1 MSGGIDR
8 DTYAVLRDRL
18 TAQAGELARRAE
30 ALNTARTAAFGS
42 GGLALTGTDRVRTE
56 RAGTLLDVV
65 AVGDDV
71 LLFGGHPVATD
82 GEGPAV
88 ADVLTLCDRD
98 LNPLPGDAVPGL
110 LDDPGFVREFAALHR
125 YFRGARLLRLR
136 RVEDRLLA
144 VFRTGEK
151 ADDLRVLRW
160 TLGPPGGARFLD
172 ARGERD
178 HTFPPAH
185 DLDWV
190 EAGRDDHVS
199 GRHPHIALGGRLYVS
214 TTGGTLTVKTE
225 NDPETADG
233 IHTEPVDEPLQALA
247 DAEVAHAV
255 VGALTL
261 IRVRP
266 YKEEAVRYL
275 VFNALTGSVVRLD
288 GIGQACLR
296 LPDDEGIVFPGG
308 YCLSSGAVKTFDTDT
323 SGLDLDRTVRSP
335 NGEDLLFAF
344 HAEAEGRGLLLSYN
358 LIRKEIATPLTCR
371 GYALL
376 DDGTMVVLRDG
387 SGEPGRV
394 HPAQLW
400 TTPYVSDT
408 HPAPVSDDPLA
419 RIGNADLVRGISDC
433 LSIARQATEPT
444 PAGEV
449 YEALVAACERA
460 GDVHHWLG
468 DPETGDLRTPLT
480 ELRATAGQ
488 VLDEFATVTTLTR
501 QAADALAETAERIA
515 RLVRRVRGEAP
526 ATAGE
531 WISRITELR
540 RAQGHLITLKEMRY
554 ADADAVDSLAAD
566 VESDIASAGRRAV
579 AFLRGEDAFAGQH
592 AEAERLAA
600 EAGEVATVAEAGPV
614 GELIDER
621 TAGLRTLGE
630 IVAGLDIGDA
640 TVRTAILSRVA
651 DVLGALN
658 RARAVL
664 AARRAEL
671 LDREGRAEFA
681 AELALLG
688 QAVTGALAAADT
700 PDHCDDQL
708 ALLLL
713 QLENLESRFAEHDGF
728 LADLTERR
736 TEIHDAFTAR
746 KQSLQDAR
754 ARRAERLAGSAGRVL
769 ETIARRAATLADL
782 DEVHTYFASDPMVAK
797 VRRTAADLRAL
808 DDRVRAEELEGRLG
822 AARQEAGRALRDRTE
837 LFSDGGDTV
846 RLGRHRFAVNRQ
858 APALTLVPYGDTL
871 ALALTGTDYRAPVT
885 DPDFAATRPYWDR
898 TLPSESPAVYRA
910 EHLAAR
916 LLAEHGADGLADADL
931 PALTR
936 SAAEAAHDE
945 GYERGVHDHD
955 AAAILETLLG
965 LREKAGLLRYPAAA
979 RAAAQF
985 FWAHTAT
992 DDARDRWT
1000 RCAVSLT
1007 RARDLFGAASAVDG
1021 LRDELAGE
1029 IGDATAAAYLVE
1041 ELAAAPSGF
1050 AVSAAA
1056 RTLLAA
1062 FRRAVGGSAY
1072 DDALTGLTDPG
1083 ARRRL
1088 VEAWLTAYASAQASP
1103 HASGGPVDGGP
1114 IDGGARGG
1122 EGLDGQGLD
1131 GGALAEAVAVELCP
1145 GLERY
1150 EVDAPTT
1157 ATVTGLL
1164 GAHPRTRNRTLTVRL
1179 DEFEPR
1185 TREFAAVDVPAFRAY
1200 QQRRAE
1206 LVAAE
1211 YARLRVDE
1219 YRPRVMSSF
1228 VRNRLVDEVYLP
1240 LVGDNLAKQLG
1251 ATGDAKRTDSHG
1263 LLLLLS
1269 PPGYGKT
1276 TLVEYVADRLGL
1288 LLVKV
1293 DGPALGRRTVSLDP
1307 AEAPDAAARREL
1319 EKIAFALEA
1328 GNNVLLYV
1336 DDIQH
1341 TSPEFL
1347 QRFIPLCD
1355 ATRTLNGHDL
1365 RGKRFAV
1372 CMAGNPYTGSG
1383 EAFRVPDMLANRADV
1398 WDLGDVLTGK
1408 EDVFALSFV
1417 ENALTSHPALA
1428 PLAGRDRADL
1438 ELLVRLAAGDPTA
1451 RRDRLVHP
1459 YPPAELERILAVL
1472 GRLLTARETVLAVN
1486 EEYIASAARDDA
1498 SRTAPPF
1505 RLQGSYRTM
1514 NRIAARISPAMNDAE
1529 LAAVIDD
1536 HYTAEARTLTGGA
1549 EADLLRLA
1557 ELRGTLT
1564 PEQAA
1569 RRAEVSAAYV
1579 RARALGGSGFG
1590 AGSGSGSGSGS
1601 GDGPLARAV
1610 AVLGLLAD
1618 RVAAVEAAIDRAA
1631 APGTFHGPR
1640 TTSEDPPAVSPP
1652 SAPS

>member
-1 MSGGIDR
+1 MSTGIDQ

-30 ALNTARTAAFGS
+30 ALNAARTAAFGS
-42 GGLALTGTDRVRTE
+42 GGLALNGTDRVRTE

-65 AVGDDV
+65 AVGDGV
-71 LLFGGHPVATD
+71 LLFGGRAVATG

-88 ADVLTLCDRD
+88 ADVLALHDRD

-160 TLGPPGGARFLD
+160 ALEPSGGARFLD

-178 HTFPPAH
+178 HTLPPAH
-185 DLDWV
+185 DLDWT
-190 EAGRDDHVS
+190 ESTRDDHVS
-199 GRHPHIALGGRLYVS
+199 GRHPHVSLGGRLYVS

-225 NDPETADG
+225 NDPGTADG
-233 IHTEPVDEPLQALA
+233 IYSEPVDEPLQSLA

-266 YKEEAVRYL
+266 YKEGVVRHL

-296 LPDDEGIVFPGG
+296 LPDDEGVVFPGG

-323 SGLDLDRTVRSP
+323 SGLAFDRAVRSP
-335 NGEDLLFAF
+335 DGEDLLFAF
-344 HAEAEGRGLLLSYN
+344 HAEAEGRGLLLPYN
-358 LIRKEIATPLTCR
+358 LIRKEIATPLVCR

-376 DDGTMVVLRDG
+376 DDGTMVVLRG
-387 SGEPGRV
+387 ESGEPGRT
-394 HPAQLW
+394 HPVQLW
-400 TTPYVSDT
+400 TTPYASDA
-408 HPAPVSDDPLA
+408 HPAPVHDGPLG

-468 DPETGDLRTPLT
+468 DPAAGDLRTPLT
-480 ELRATAGQ
+480 GLRATAGQ

-501 QAADALAETAERIA
+501 QAADALAGATERIA

-526 ATAGE
+526 ATAEE

-540 RAQGHLITLKEMRY
+540 RAQGHLVTLKETRY
-554 ADADAVDSLAAD
+554 ADTDAVDALAAD
-566 VESDIASAGRRAV
+566 VESDIAAAGRRAV

-600 EAGEVATVAEAGPV
+600 EAGETATVAATGPV

-621 TAGLRTLGE
+621 TTGLRTLGE
-630 IVAGLDIGDA
+630 IVAGLDVGDA
-640 TVRTAILSRVA
+640 TVRTAILGRVA

-681 AELALLG
+681 AEFALLG

-708 ALLLL
+708 GLLLL

-728 LADLTERR
+728 LADIAGRR

-746 KQSLQDAR
+746 GQSLQDAR

-769 ETIARRAATLADL
+769 EAIARRTAALTGL

-797 VRRTAADLRAL
+797 VRRTAAELREL
-808 DDRVRAEELEGRLG
+808 GDRVRAEELEGRLG

-837 LFSDGGDTV
+837 LFSDGGDTL

-858 APALTLVPYGDTL
+858 APEPTLVPHGDTL
-871 ALALTGTDYRAPVT
+871 ALALTGTDHRTPVT
-885 DPDFAATRPYWDR
+885 DPDFAATRPFWDR

-916 LLAEHGADGLADADL
+916 LLAEHGADGLVGADL

-936 SAAEAAHDE
+936 SAAEAAYDE

-955 AAAILETLLG
+955 AAAILETLLA
-965 LREKAGLLRYPAAA
+965 LREGAGLLRYPAAA

-985 FWAHTAT
+985 FWARTA
-992 DDARDRWT
+992 DDAARDQWT
-1000 RCAVSLT
+1000 RRAVSLT
-1007 RARDLFGAASAVDG
+1007 RARDLFGAAQAVDG
-1021 LRDELAGE
+1021 LRAELAGE
-1029 IGDATAAAYLVE
+1029 IGDPTAAEYLIE
-1041 ELAAAPSGF
+1041 ELACAPTGF
-1050 AVSAAA
+1050 AVSDTA
-1056 RTLLAA
+1056 RTLLEK

-1072 DDALTGLTDPG
+1072 DDALAGLTDPG
-1083 ARRRL
+1083 ARRQL
-1088 VEAWLTAYASAQASP
+1088 AEAWLTSYASA
-1103 HASGGPVDGGP
+1103 SGEP
-1114 IDGGARGG
+1114 
-1122 EGLDGQGLD
+1122 LD
-1131 GGALAEAVAVELCP
+1131 GGVLAEAVAVELCP

-1150 EVDAPTT
+1150 EVGAPTT

-1164 GAHPRTRNRTLTVRL
+1164 GAHPRARNRSLDLRL
-1179 DEFEPR
+1179 DEFLAR
-1185 TREFAAVDVPAFRAY
+1185 TGEFAAVDVPAFRAY
-1200 QQRRAE
+1200 QERRAA

-1211 YARLRVDE
+1211 RARLRVDE
-1219 YRPRVMSSF
+1219 HRPRVMSSF

-1251 ATGDAKRTDSHG
+1251 AAGDAGRGDSHG

-1276 TLVEYVADRLGL
+1276 TLIEYVADRLGL

-1293 DGPALGRRTVSLDP
+1293 DGPALGQRTTSLDP
-1307 AEAPDAAARREL
+1307 VEAPDATARREL
-1319 EKIAFALEA
+1319 EKIAFALGA
-1328 GNNVLLYV
+1328 ANNVLLYV

-1341 TSPEFL
+1341 ASPEFL

-1372 CMAGNPYTGSG
+1372 CMAGNPYTESG
-1383 EAFRVPDMLANRADV
+1383 QSFRVPDMLANRADV
-1398 WDLGDVLTGK
+1398 WNLGDVLTGK

-1417 ENALTSHPALA
+1417 ENALTSHPVLA

-1451 RRDRLVHP
+1451 RRDRLAHP
-1459 YPPAELERILAVL
+1459 YAPAELERVLAVL

-1498 SRTAPPF
+1498 ARTAPPF

-1529 LAAVIDD
+1529 LAAVLDD
-1536 HYTAEARTLTGGA
+1536 HYTAEAQTLTTEA
-1549 EADLLRLA
+1549 EANLLRLA

-1569 RRAEVSAAYV
+1569 RWAEVRAAYV
-1579 RARALGGSGFG
+1579 RARALGGSG
-1590 AGSGSGSGSGS
+1590 
-1601 GDGPLARAV
+1601 DDPLARAV
-1610 AVLGLLAD
+1610 AALGLLAD
-1618 RVAAVEAAIDRAA
+1618 RVAAVESAIDRAA
-1631 APGTFHGPR
+1631 DPSNPLRAPRRP
-1640 TTSEDPPAVSPP
+1640 
-1652 SAPS
+1652 

>member
-1 MSGGIDR
+1 MSAGIDQ

-42 GGLALTGTDRVRTE
+42 GGLALTGTGRVRTE
-56 RAGTLLDVV
+56 RAGVLLDVV
-65 AVGDDV
+65 AVGDGV
-71 LLFGGHPVATD
+71 LLFGGSPVAAG

-88 ADVLTLCDRD
+88 ADVLTLHDRD
-98 LNPLPGDAVPGL
+98 LNPLPWDAVPGL

-136 RVEDRLLA
+136 RVADRLLA

-160 TLGPPGGARFLD
+160 ALEPSGGARFLD

-185 DLDWV
+185 DLDWT
-190 EAGRDDHVS
+190 ESTRDDHVS
-199 GRHPHIALGGRLYVS
+199 GRHPHISLGGRLYVS
-214 TTGGTLTVKTE
+214 TTGGALTVRTE
-225 NDPETADG
+225 NDPDTADG
-233 IHTEPVDEPLQALA
+233 IHSEPVDEPLQSLA

-266 YKEEAVRYL
+266 YKEEVVRHL
-275 VFNALTGSVVRLD
+275 VFNALTGTVVRLD

-296 LPDDEGIVFPGG
+296 LPDDEGVVFPGG

-323 SGLDLDRTVRSP
+323 SGLAFDRAVRSP

-358 LIRKEIATPLTCR
+358 LIRKEVATPLACR

-376 DDGTMVVLRDG
+376 DDGTMAVLRG
-387 SGEPGRV
+387 ESGEPGRV
-394 HPAQLW
+394 HPVQVWA
-400 TTPYVSDT
+400 TPYVSDT
-408 HPAPVSDDPLA
+408 HTAPVHDGPLA

-433 LSIARQATEPT
+433 LSIARRATELT

-449 YEALVAACERA
+449 YEALVVACERA
-460 GDVHHWLG
+460 GDVHHWLA

-480 ELRATAGQ
+480 ELRDTAGQ
-488 VLDEFATVTTLTR
+488 VLDEFATVTALTR
-501 QAADALAETAERIA
+501 QAADALAGATERIA

-526 ATAGE
+526 ATAEE

-540 RAQGHLITLKEMRY
+540 RAQGHLVTLKEMRY
-554 ADADAVDSLAAD
+554 ADADAVDALAAD
-566 VESDIASAGRRAV
+566 VESDIAAAGRRAV

-600 EAGEVATVAEAGPV
+600 DAGEVATVAGTGPV

-640 TVRTAILSRVA
+640 TVRTAILGRVA

-681 AELALLG
+681 AEFALLG
-688 QAVTGALAAADT
+688 QAVTGALASADT
-700 PDHCDDQL
+700 PGHCDDQL
-708 ALLLL
+708 DLLLL

-728 LADLTERR
+728 LADLAERR

-754 ARRAERLAGSAGRVL
+754 ARRAERLAGSADRVL
-769 ETIARRAATLADL
+769 ETIARRAAALTGP

-797 VRRTAADLRAL
+797 IRRTAAELREL
-808 DDRVRAEELEGRLG
+808 GDQVRAEELEGRLG

-837 LFSDGGDTV
+837 LFSDGGDTL

-858 APALTLVPYGDTL
+858 APELTLVPHGDAL

-885 DPDFAATRPYWDR
+885 DPEFAATRPFWDR

-916 LLAEHGADGLADADL
+916 LLTEHGTDGLAGADL
-931 PALTR
+931 PALART
-936 SAAEAAHDE
+936 AAEAAYDE

-955 AAAILETLLG
+955 AAAILEVLLALHEG
-965 LREKAGLLRYPAAA
+965 AGPLRYPAAA
-979 RAAAQF
+979 RSAAQL
-985 FWAHTAT
+985 FWARAT
-992 DDARDRWT
+992 DDAREQWT
-1000 RCAVSLT
+1000 RRAVSLT
-1007 RARDLFGAASAVDG
+1007 RARDLFGTVSAVDG

-1029 IGDATAAAYLVE
+1029 IGDPAAAAYLVE
-1041 ELAAAPSGF
+1041 ELAAGPSGF

-1056 RTLLAA
+1056 RTLLAT
-1062 FRRAVGGSAY
+1062 FRRAVGSSAY

-1083 ARRRL
+1083 ARRQL
-1088 VEAWLTAYASAQASP
+1088 VEAWLTSYAA
-1103 HASGGPVDGGP
+1103 ASGEP
-1114 IDGGARGG
+1114 
-1122 EGLDGQGLD
+1122 LD
-1131 GGALAEAVAVELCP
+1131 GGVLTEAVAVELCP

-1164 GAHPRTRNRTLTVRL
+1164 GAHPRVRNRALDVRI
-1179 DEFEPR
+1179 DEFLSR
-1185 TREFAAVDVPAFRAY
+1185 TREFATVDVPAFRAY
-1200 QQRRAE
+1200 QERRAE

-1211 YARLRVDE
+1211 RARLRVDE

-1251 ATGDAKRTDSHG
+1251 AAGDAKRSDSHG

-1276 TLVEYVADRLGL
+1276 TLIEYVADRLGL

-1293 DGPALGRRTVSLDP
+1293 DGPALGRRTTSLDP
-1307 AEAPDAAARREL
+1307 AGAPDATARREL
-1319 EKIAFALEA
+1319 EKIAFALRA

-1347 QRFIPLCD
+1347 QKFIPLCD

-1383 EAFRVPDMLANRADV
+1383 QAFRVPDMLANRADV
-1398 WDLGDVLTGK
+1398 WNLGDVLTGK

-1451 RRDRLVHP
+1451 RRDRLAHP
-1459 YPPAELERILAVL
+1459 YAPAELERILAVL

-1486 EEYIASAARDDA
+1486 EEYIASAARNDA
-1498 SRTAPPF
+1498 ARTAPPF

-1536 HYTAEARTLTGGA
+1536 HYTAEARTLTTEA
-1549 EADLLRLA
+1549 EANLLRLA
-1557 ELRGTLT
+1557 ELRGVLT
-1564 PEQAA
+1564 PEQTA
-1569 RRAEVSAAYV
+1569 RWAEVSAAYV
-1579 RARALGGSGFG
+1579 RARALGGSG
-1590 AGSGSGSGSGS
+1590 
-1601 GDGPLARAV
+1601 DDPLARAV
-1610 AVLGLLAD
+1610 AALGLLAD
-1618 RVAAVEAAIDRAA
+1618 RIAAVESAIDRAA
-1631 APGTFHGPR
+1631 DPGNPLKVPR
-1640 TTSEDPPAVSPP
+1640 LP
-1652 SAPS
+1652 

>member
-8 DTYAVLRDRL
+8 DTYTVLRDRL

-30 ALNTARTAAFGS
+30 ALNAARTAAFGS
-42 GGLALTGTDRVRTE
+42 GGLALTGTDRVRTD
-56 RAGTLLDVV
+56 RAGVLLDVV
-65 AVGDDV
+65 AVADDV
-71 LLFGGHPVATD
+71 LLFGGSAVAAGGEGPAVARGGEGPAVTRGNVGPAVTRG

-88 ADVLTLCDRD
+88 ADVLTLRDRD

-160 TLGPPGGARFLD
+160 ALGPSGGARFLD

-190 EAGRDDHVS
+190 ESTRDDHVS
-199 GRHPHIALGGRLYVS
+199 GRHPHISLGGRLYVS
-214 TTGGTLTVKTE
+214 TTGGALTVKTE

-233 IHTEPVDEPLQALA
+233 IHTEPVDEPLQSLA

-266 YKEEAVRYL
+266 YKEEVVRHL
-275 VFNALTGSVVRLD
+275 VFNALTGTVVRLD

-296 LPDDEGIVFPGG
+296 LPGDEGVVFPGG

-323 SGLDLDRTVRSP
+323 SGLALDRTVRSP

-358 LIRKEIATPLTCR
+358 LIRKEITTPLACR

-376 DDGTMVVLRDG
+376 DDGTMVVLRG
-387 SGEPGRV
+387 ESGEPGRV
-394 HPAQLW
+394 HPVQLW

-408 HPAPVSDDPLA
+408 HAAPVSDDPLA

-468 DPETGDLRTPLT
+468 DPETGDLRTPLAA
-480 ELRATAGQ
+480 LRATAIQ

-501 QAADALAETAERIA
+501 QAADALAGAAERIA
-515 RLVRRVRGEAP
+515 RLVRRIRGETP
-526 ATAGE
+526 ATAEE

-540 RAQGHLITLKEMRY
+540 RSQGHLITLKEMRY
-554 ADADAVDSLAAD
+554 ADADAIDALAAD
-566 VESDIASAGRRAV
+566 VETDIASAGRRAV

-600 EAGEVATVAEAGPV
+600 EAGKVATVAETVPV

-621 TAGLRTLGE
+621 ATGLRTLSE
-630 IVAGLDIGDA
+630 VVTGLDIGDA
-640 TVRTAILSRVA
+640 TVRTAILGRVA

-671 LDREGRAEFA
+671 LDREGRAEFT

-700 PDHCDDQL
+700 PGHCDDQL
-708 ALLLL
+708 GLLFI

-728 LADLTERR
+728 LADLAERR

-754 ARRAERLAGSAGRVL
+754 ARRAERLAGSADRVL
-769 ETIARRAATLADL
+769 EAIARRAATLTDL

-858 APALTLVPYGDTL
+858 APELTLVPYGDTL

-885 DPDFAATRPYWDR
+885 DPDFAATRPFWDR

-916 LLAEHGADGLADADL
+916 LLAEHGADGLSDADL

-936 SAAEAAHDE
+936 SAAEASYDE

-965 LREKAGLLRYPAAA
+965 LHEGAGPLRYPAAA
-979 RAAAQF
+979 RAAAQL
-985 FWAHTAT
+985 FWAHTAA

-1000 RCAVSLT
+1000 RAAVSLT
-1007 RARDLFGAASAVDG
+1007 RARDLFGAASAVRG

-1029 IGDATAAAYLVE
+1029 IGDATAAEYLIE
-1041 ELAAAPSGF
+1041 ELAAAPPGF
-1050 AVSAAA
+1050 AVSAEA

-1062 FRRAVGGSAY
+1062 FRRTVGSSAY
-1072 DDALTGLTDPG
+1072 DDALAGLTDLG

-1088 VEAWLTAYASAQASP
+1088 VEAWLTAYASASVSVS
-1103 HASGGPVDGGP
+1103 ASGEPLD
-1114 IDGGARGG
+1114 G
-1122 EGLDGQGLD
+1122 EGLDGEGLD
-1131 GGALAEAVAVELCP
+1131 GGGPDGGVLAEAVAVELCP

-1164 GAHPRTRNRTLTVRL
+1164 GAHPRVRHRALEVRL
-1179 DEFEPR
+1179 DEFISR
-1185 TREFAAVDVPAFRAY
+1185 TSEFAAVDVPAFRAY
-1200 QQRRAE
+1200 QRRRAE
-1206 LVAAE
+1206 LVAAGR
-1211 YARLRVDE
+1211 ARLRIDE

-1240 LVGDNLAKQLG
+1240 LVGDSLAKQLG
-1251 ATGDAKRTDSHG
+1251 ATGDARRTDSHG

-1307 AEAPDAAARREL
+1307 AEAPDATARREL

-1341 TSPEFL
+1341 VSPEFL
-1347 QRFIPLCD
+1347 QKFIPLCD

-1372 CMAGNPYTGSG
+1372 CMAGNPYTESG
-1383 EAFRVPDMLANRADV
+1383 RAFRVPDMLANRADV
-1398 WDLGDVLTGK
+1398 WNLGDVLTGK
-1408 EDVFALSFV
+1408 EDAFALSFV
-1417 ENALTSHPALA
+1417 ENALTSHPVLA

-1451 RRDRLVHP
+1451 RRDRLAHP
-1459 YPPAELERILAVL
+1459 YAPAELERILAVL
-1472 GRLLTARETVLAVN
+1472 GRLLTARGTVLAVN

-1498 SRTAPPF
+1498 ARTAPPF

-1536 HYTAEARTLTGGA
+1536 HYTAEARTLTTGA

-1569 RRAEVSAAYV
+1569 RRDEVSAAYV
-1579 RARALGGSGFG
+1579 RARALGGSG
-1590 AGSGSGSGSGS
+1590 
-1601 GDGPLARAV
+1601 DDPLARAV
-1610 AVLGLLAD
+1610 AALGLLAD
-1618 RVAAVEAAIDRAA
+1618 RVAAVEAAIDRVADPRHLLR
-1631 APGTFHGPR
+1631 APRHG
-1640 TTSEDPPAVSPP
+1640 
-1652 SAPS
+1652 

>member
-1 MSGGIDR
+1 MSAGIDQ

-30 ALNTARTAAFGS
+30 ALNTARTAAFGF

-56 RAGTLLDVV
+56 RAGVLLDVV
-65 AVGDDV
+65 AVGDGV
-71 LLFGGHPVATD
+71 LLFGGSPVATG

-88 ADVLTLCDRD
+88 ADVLTLHDRD

-160 TLGPPGGARFLD
+160 ALEPSGGARFLD

-185 DLDWV
+185 DLDWT
-190 EAGRDDHVS
+190 ESTRDDHVS
-199 GRHPHIALGGRLYVS
+199 GRHPHISLGGRLYVS
-214 TTGGTLTVKTE
+214 TTGGALTVKTE
-225 NDPETADG
+225 NDPETGTGVYA
-233 IHTEPVDEPLQALA
+233 EPVDEPLQSLA

-266 YKEEAVRYL
+266 YKEEAVRHL
-275 VFNALTGSVVRLD
+275 VFNALTGTVVRLD

-296 LPDDEGIVFPGG
+296 LPDDEGVVFPGG
-308 YCLSSGAVKTFDTDT
+308 YCLSSGTVKTFDTDT
-323 SGLDLDRTVRSP
+323 SGLAFDRAVRSP

-344 HAEAEGRGLLLSYN
+344 HAEAEGRGLLLPYN
-358 LIRKEIATPLTCR
+358 LIRKEIATPLACR

-376 DDGTMVVLRDG
+376 DDGTMVVLRG
-387 SGEPGRV
+387 ESGEPGRV
-394 HPAQLW
+394 HPVQVW

-408 HPAPVSDDPLA
+408 HAAPVSDDPLA

-433 LSIARQATEPT
+433 LSIARRATELT

-501 QAADALAETAERIA
+501 QAADALAGATERIA

-526 ATAGE
+526 ATAEE

-540 RAQGHLITLKEMRY
+540 RAQGHLVTLKEMRY
-554 ADADAVDSLAAD
+554 ADTDAVDALAAD
-566 VESDIASAGRRAV
+566 VESDVAAAGRRAV

-600 EAGEVATVAEAGPV
+600 DAGEVATVAGTGPV

-621 TAGLRTLGE
+621 TTGLRALGE

-640 TVRTAILSRVA
+640 TVRTAILGRVA

-681 AELALLG
+681 AEFALLG
-688 QAVTGALAAADT
+688 QAVTGSLAAADT

-708 ALLLL
+708 GPLLL

-728 LADLTERR
+728 LADLAERR

-754 ARRAERLAGSAGRVL
+754 ARRAERLAGSADRVL
-769 ETIARRAATLADL
+769 ETIARRAAALTGP

-797 VRRTAADLRAL
+797 VRRTAAELREL
-808 DDRVRAEELEGRLG
+808 GDQVRAEELEGRLG

-837 LFSDGGDTV
+837 LFSDGGDTI

-858 APALTLVPYGDTL
+858 APELTLVPHGDAL
-871 ALALTGTDYRAPVT
+871 ALALTGTDHRTPVT
-885 DPDFAATRPYWDR
+885 DPEFAATRPFWDR

-916 LLAEHGADGLADADL
+916 LLAEHGADGLVGADL
-931 PALTR
+931 PALART
-936 SAAEAAHDE
+936 AAEAAYDE

-955 AAAILETLLG
+955 AAAILEVLLG
-965 LREKAGLLRYPAAA
+965 LREGAGPLRYPAAA
-979 RAAAQF
+979 RSAAQL
-985 FWAHTAT
+985 FWAHAA
-992 DDARDRWT
+992 DDAREQWT
-1000 RCAVSLT
+1000 RRAVSLT

-1021 LRDELAGE
+1021 LREELAGE
-1029 IGDATAAAYLVE
+1029 IGDPTAAEYLVE
-1041 ELAAAPSGF
+1041 ELAAGPSGF
-1050 AVSAAA
+1050 AVSDAA
-1056 RTLLAA
+1056 RTLLDK
-1062 FRRAVGGSAY
+1062 FRRAVGSSAY
-1072 DDALTGLTDPG
+1072 DDALAGLADPG
-1083 ARRRL
+1083 ARRQL
-1088 VEAWLTAYASAQASP
+1088 VEAWLTSYASA
-1103 HASGGPVDGGP
+1103 SGEP
-1114 IDGGARGG
+1114 
-1122 EGLDGQGLD
+1122 LD
-1131 GGALAEAVAVELCP
+1131 GGVLTEAVAVELCP

-1164 GAHPRTRNRTLTVRL
+1164 GAHPRVRDRSL
-1179 DEFEPR
+1179 DVRIDEFLSR

-1200 QQRRAE
+1200 QERRAE

-1211 YARLRVDE
+1211 RARLRVDE

-1251 ATGDAKRTDSHG
+1251 AAGDAKRSDSHG

-1276 TLVEYVADRLGL
+1276 TLIEYVADRLGL

-1293 DGPALGRRTVSLDP
+1293 DGPALGQRTTSLDP
-1307 AEAPDAAARREL
+1307 AGAPDATARREL
-1319 EKIAFALEA
+1319 EKIAFALSA
-1328 GNNVLLYV
+1328 ANNVLLYV

-1347 QRFIPLCD
+1347 QKFIPLCD

-1383 EAFRVPDMLANRADV
+1383 QAFRVPDMLANRADV
-1398 WDLGDVLTGK
+1398 WNLGDVLAGK

-1451 RRDRLVHP
+1451 RRDRLAHP
-1459 YPPAELERILAVL
+1459 YAPAELERILAVL

-1486 EEYIASAARDDA
+1486 EEYIASAARNDA
-1498 SRTAPPF
+1498 ARTAPPF

-1536 HYTAEARTLTGGA
+1536 HYTAEARTLTTEA
-1549 EADLLRLA
+1549 EANLLRLA

-1569 RRAEVSAAYV
+1569 RWAEVSAAYV
-1579 RARALGGSGFG
+1579 RARALGGSE
-1590 AGSGSGSGSGS
+1590 
-1601 GDGPLARAV
+1601 DDPLARAV
-1610 AVLGLLAD
+1610 AALGLLAD
-1618 RVAAVEAAIDRAA
+1618 RIAAVESAIDRAA
-1631 APGTFHGPR
+1631 DPGNPLRAPRRP
-1640 TTSEDPPAVSPP
+1640 
-1652 SAPS
+1652 

>member
-30 ALNTARTAAFGS
+30 ALNAARTAAFGS
-42 GGLALTGTDRVRTE
+42 GGLALTGTDRVRTD
-56 RAGTLLDVV
+56 RAGVLLDVV
-65 AVGDDV
+65 AVADDV
-71 LLFGGHPVATD
+71 LLFGGRAVAGGGGGPAVAGG
-82 GEGPAV
+82 GEGPAVAKGTGGPAVTTGGEEPAV
-88 ADVLTLCDRD
+88 ADVLTLRDRD

-160 TLGPPGGARFLD
+160 ALGPSGGARFLD

-178 HTFPPAH
+178 HTLPPAH
-185 DLDWV
+185 DLDWT
-190 EAGRDDHVS
+190 ESTRDDHVS
-199 GRHPHIALGGRLYVS
+199 GRHPHISLGGRLYVS
-214 TTGGTLTVKTE
+214 TTGGALTVKTE

-296 LPDDEGIVFPGG
+296 LPGDEGVVFPGG

-323 SGLDLDRTVRSP
+323 SGLAFDRTVRSP

-358 LIRKEIATPLTCR
+358 LIRKEIAVPLGCR

-376 DDGTMVVLRDG
+376 DDGTMVVLRGD
-387 SGEPGRV
+387 SGEPGRI
-394 HPAQLW
+394 HPVQIW
-400 TTPYVSDT
+400 STPYVSDA
-408 HPAPVSDDPLA
+408 HAAPVSDDPLA
-419 RIGNADLVRGISDC
+419 RIGNADLVRGVSDC
-433 LSIARQATEPT
+433 LSIARQATELT

-468 DPETGDLRTPLT
+468 DPETGDLRTPLAA
-480 ELRATAGQ
+480 LRATASQ
-488 VLDEFATVTTLTR
+488 VLDEFATVTALTR
-501 QAADALAETAERIA
+501 QAADALAETTERIA

-526 ATAGE
+526 ATAEE

-540 RAQGHLITLKEMRY
+540 RSQGHVITLKEMRY
-554 ADADAVDSLAAD
+554 ADADAIDGLAAD
-566 VESDIASAGRRAV
+566 IESDIASAGRRAV

-600 EAGEVATVAEAGPV
+600 EAGEVATVAETGPA

-621 TAGLRTLGE
+621 TTGLRTLSE

-640 TVRTAILSRVA
+640 TVRTAILGRVA

-708 ALLLL
+708 GLLLL

-728 LADLTERR
+728 LADLAERR
-736 TEIHDAFTAR
+736 TGIHDAFTAR

-754 ARRAERLAGSAGRVL
+754 ARRAERLAGSADRVL
-769 ETIARRAATLADL
+769 EAIARRAATLADL

-822 AARQEAGRALRDRTE
+822 AARQEAGRALRDRAE

-858 APALTLVPYGDTL
+858 APELTLVPYGDTL

-885 DPDFAATRPYWDR
+885 DPDFAATRPFWDR

-916 LLAEHGADGLADADL
+916 LLAEHGADGLSGADL
-931 PALTR
+931 PALAR

-965 LREKAGLLRYPAAA
+965 LRAKAGPLRYPAAA
-979 RAAAQF
+979 RAAAQL

-992 DDARDRWT
+992 EEARDRWT
-1000 RCAVSLT
+1000 RTAVSLT
-1007 RARDLFGAASAVDG
+1007 RARDLFGAASAVRG

-1041 ELAAAPSGF
+1041 ELAAGPSGF

-1056 RTLLAA
+1056 RTLLDA
-1062 FRRAVGGSAY
+1062 FRRTVGSSGY
-1072 DDALTGLTDPG
+1072 DDALTGLTDLG

-1088 VEAWLTAYASAQASP
+1088 VEAWLTAYASTIGKP
-1103 HASGGPVDGGP
+1103 LDGEQH
-1114 IDGGARGG
+1114 DG
-1122 EGLDGQGLD
+1122 EGLDGEGLD
-1131 GGALAEAVAVELCP
+1131 GGVLAEAVAVELCP
-1145 GLERY
+1145 GLARY

-1164 GAHPRTRNRTLTVRL
+1164 GAHPRVRHRTLEVRL
-1179 DEFEPR
+1179 DAFLSR

-1200 QQRRAE
+1200 QERRAA

-1211 YARLRVDE
+1211 RTRLRVDE

-1251 ATGDAKRTDSHG
+1251 AAGDAERTDSHG

-1307 AEAPDAAARREL
+1307 AEAPDATARREL

-1328 GNNVLLYV
+1328 GNNVLLYL

-1341 TSPEFL
+1341 ASPEFL
-1347 QRFIPLCD
+1347 QKFIPLCD
-1355 ATRTLNGHDL
+1355 ATRTLNGRDL

-1372 CMAGNPYTGSG
+1372 CMAGNPYTESG
-1383 EAFRVPDMLANRADV
+1383 QAFRVPDMLADRADV
-1398 WDLGDVLTGK
+1398 WNLGDVLTGK
-1408 EDVFALSFV
+1408 EDAFALSFV

-1451 RRDRLVHP
+1451 RRDRLAHP
-1459 YPPAELERILAVL
+1459 YAPAELERILAVL

-1486 EEYIASAARDDA
+1486 EEYIASAARSDA
-1498 SRTAPPF
+1498 ARTAPPF

-1536 HYTAEARTLTGGA
+1536 HYTAEAQTLTTEA
-1549 EADLLRLA
+1549 EANLLRLA

-1569 RRAEVSAAYV
+1569 RRDEVSAAYV
-1579 RARALGGSGFG
+1579 RARTLGGSG
-1590 AGSGSGSGSGS
+1590 
-1601 GDGPLARAV
+1601 DDPLARAV
-1610 AVLGLLAD
+1610 AALGLLAD
-1618 RVAAVEAAIDRAA
+1618 RVAAVEAAIDRAT
-1631 APGTFHGPR
+1631 APRNPPRAPRHG
-1640 TTSEDPPAVSPP
+1640 
-1652 SAPS
+1652 

>member
-1 MSGGIDR
+1 MSAGIDQ

-56 RAGTLLDVV
+56 RAGVLLDVV
-65 AVGDDV
+65 AVGDGV
-71 LLFGGHPVATD
+71 LLFGGSPVAAG

-88 ADVLTLCDRD
+88 ADVLTLHDRD

-136 RVEDRLLA
+136 RVADRLLA

-160 TLGPPGGARFLD
+160 ALEPSGGARFLD

-185 DLDWV
+185 DLDWT
-190 EAGRDDHVS
+190 ESTRDDHVS
-199 GRHPHIALGGRLYVS
+199 GRHPHISLGGRLYVS
-214 TTGGTLTVKTE
+214 TTGGALTVRTE
-225 NDPETADG
+225 NDPETAGG
-233 IHTEPVDEPLQALA
+233 IYSEPVDEPLQSLA

-266 YKEEAVRYL
+266 YKEEVVRHL
-275 VFNALTGSVVRLD
+275 VFNALTGTVVRLD
-288 GIGQACLR
+288 GIEQACLR

-323 SGLDLDRTVRSP
+323 SGLAFDRAVRSP

-358 LIRKEIATPLTCR
+358 LIRKEVATPLACR

-376 DDGTMVVLRDG
+376 DDGTMVVLRG
-387 SGEPGRV
+387 ESGEPGRV
-394 HPAQLW
+394 HPVQVWA
-400 TTPYVSDT
+400 TPYVSDT
-408 HPAPVSDDPLA
+408 HTAPVHDGPLA

-433 LSIARQATEPT
+433 LSIARRATELT

-468 DPETGDLRTPLT
+468 DPETGDLRTPLA

-501 QAADALAETAERIA
+501 QAADALAGATQRIA

-526 ATAGE
+526 ATAEE

-540 RAQGHLITLKEMRY
+540 RAQGHLVALKEMRY
-554 ADADAVDSLAAD
+554 ADADAVDALATD
-566 VESDIASAGRRAV
+566 VESDIAAAGRRAV
-579 AFLRGEDAFAGQH
+579 AFLRGEDAFARQH

-600 EAGEVATVAEAGPV
+600 DAGEVATVAGTGPV

-621 TAGLRTLGE
+621 TTGLRTLGE

-640 TVRTAILSRVA
+640 TVRTAILGRVA

-681 AELALLG
+681 VEFALLG

-708 ALLLL
+708 GPLLL

-728 LADLTERR
+728 LADLAERR

-754 ARRAERLAGSAGRVL
+754 ARRAERLAGSADRVL
-769 ETIARRAATLADL
+769 ETIARRAAALTGP

-797 VRRTAADLRAL
+797 IRRTAAELREL
-808 DDRVRAEELEGRLG
+808 GDQVRGEELEGRLG

-837 LFSDGGDTV
+837 LFYDGGDTL
-846 RLGRHRFAVNRQ
+846 RLGRHRFAVSRQ
-858 APALTLVPYGDTL
+858 APELTLVPHGDAL
-871 ALALTGTDYRAPVT
+871 ALALTGTDYRVPVT
-885 DPDFAATRPYWDR
+885 DPEFAATRPFWDR

-916 LLAEHGADGLADADL
+916 LLTEHGADGLAGADL
-931 PALTR
+931 PALART
-936 SAAEAAHDE
+936 AAEAAYDE

-955 AAAILETLLG
+955 AAAILKVLLALHEG
-965 LREKAGLLRYPAAA
+965 AGPLRYPAAA
-979 RAAAQF
+979 RSAAQL
-985 FWAHTAT
+985 FWARAT
-992 DDARDRWT
+992 DDAREQWT
-1000 RCAVSLT
+1000 RRAVSLT

-1029 IGDATAAAYLVE
+1029 IGDPTAAAYLVE
-1041 ELAAAPSGF
+1041 ELAAGPSGF

-1056 RTLLAA
+1056 RTLLAT
-1062 FRRAVGGSAY
+1062 FRRAVGSSAY
-1072 DDALTGLTDPG
+1072 DDALAGLTDPG
-1083 ARRRL
+1083 ARRQL
-1088 VEAWLTAYASAQASP
+1088 VEAWLTSYASA
-1103 HASGGPVDGGP
+1103 SGEP
-1114 IDGGARGG
+1114 
-1122 EGLDGQGLD
+1122 LD
-1131 GGALAEAVAVELCP
+1131 GGVLDGGVLTEAVAVELSP

-1164 GAHPRTRNRTLTVRL
+1164 GAHPRVRNRALDVRI
-1179 DEFEPR
+1179 DEFLSR
-1185 TREFAAVDVPAFRAY
+1185 TREFATVDAPAFRAY
-1200 QQRRAE
+1200 RERRAE

-1211 YARLRVDE
+1211 RARLRVDE

-1251 ATGDAKRTDSHG
+1251 AAGDAKRSDSHG

-1276 TLVEYVADRLGL
+1276 TLIEYVADRLGL

-1293 DGPALGRRTVSLDP
+1293 DGPALGRRTTSLDP
-1307 AEAPDAAARREL
+1307 AEAPDATARREL
-1319 EKIAFALEA
+1319 EKIAFALRA

-1347 QRFIPLCD
+1347 QKFIPLCD

-1383 EAFRVPDMLANRADV
+1383 QAFRVPDMLANRADV
-1398 WDLGDVLTGK
+1398 WNLGDVLTGK

-1451 RRDRLVHP
+1451 RRDRLAHP
-1459 YPPAELERILAVL
+1459 YDPAELERILAVL

-1486 EEYIASAARDDA
+1486 EEYIASAARNDA
-1498 SRTAPPF
+1498 ARTAPPF

-1536 HYTAEARTLTGGA
+1536 HYTAEARTLTTEA
-1549 EADLLRLA
+1549 EANLLRLA
-1557 ELRGTLT
+1557 ELRGTLA
-1564 PEQAA
+1564 PEQTA
-1569 RRAEVSAAYV
+1569 RWAEVSAAYV
-1579 RARALGGSGFG
+1579 RARALGGSG
-1590 AGSGSGSGSGS
+1590 
-1601 GDGPLARAV
+1601 DDPLARAV
-1610 AVLGLLAD
+1610 ATLGLLAD
-1618 RVAAVEAAIDRAA
+1618 RIAAVESAIDRAA
-1631 APGTFHGPR
+1631 DPGNPLKVPR
-1640 TTSEDPPAVSPP
+1640 LP
-1652 SAPS
+1652 

>member
-1 MSGGIDR
+1 MSAGIDQ

-65 AVGDDV
+65 AVGDGV
-71 LLFGGHPVATD
+71 LLFGGSPVTTGGGGPVVTGGGGPLATD

-88 ADVLTLCDRD
+88 ADVLTLHDRD

-136 RVEDRLLA
+136 RVADRLLA

-160 TLGPPGGARFLD
+160 ALEPSGGARFLD

-185 DLDWV
+185 DLDWT
-190 EAGRDDHVS
+190 ESTRDDHVS
-199 GRHPHIALGGRLYVS
+199 GRHPHISLGGRLYVS
-214 TTGGTLTVKTE
+214 TTGGALTVKTE

-233 IHTEPVDEPLQALA
+233 IHSEPVDEPLQSLA

-266 YKEEAVRYL
+266 YKEDAVRYL
-275 VFNALTGSVVRLD
+275 VFNALTGTVVRLD

-296 LPDDEGIVFPGG
+296 LPDDEGVVFPGG

-323 SGLDLDRTVRSP
+323 SGLAFDRAVRSP

-344 HAEAEGRGLLLSYN
+344 HAETEGRGLLLPYN
-358 LIRKEIATPLTCR
+358 LIRKEIATPLACR

-376 DDGTMVVLRDG
+376 DDGTMVVLRG
-387 SGEPGRV
+387 ESGEPGRV
-394 HPAQLW
+394 HPVQVWA
-400 TTPYVSDT
+400 TPYVSDT
-408 HPAPVSDDPLA
+408 HTAPVHDDPLA

-433 LSIARQATEPT
+433 LSIARRATELT

-468 DPETGDLRTPLT
+468 DPETGDLRTPLA

-488 VLDEFATVTTLTR
+488 VLDEFATVTALTR
-501 QAADALAETAERIA
+501 QAADALAGATERIA

-526 ATAGE
+526 ATAEE

-540 RAQGHLITLKEMRY
+540 QSQGHLITLKEMRY
-554 ADADAVDSLAAD
+554 ADTDAVDALAAD
-566 VESDIASAGRRAV
+566 VESDIAAAGRRAV

-600 EAGEVATVAEAGPV
+600 EAGEVATVAETGPV
-614 GELIDER
+614 GELIDGR
-621 TAGLRTLGE
+621 TTGLRTLSE

-651 DVLGALN
+651 DVLGVLN

-681 AELALLG
+681 AEFALLG

-708 ALLLL
+708 GLLLL
-713 QLENLESRFAEHDGF
+713 QMENLESRFAEHDGF
-728 LADLTERR
+728 LDDIAERR
-736 TEIHDAFTAR
+736 AEIHDAFTAR
-746 KQSLQDAR
+746 KQALQDAR
-754 ARRAERLAGSAGRVL
+754 ARRAERLAGSADRIL
-769 ETIARRAATLADL
+769 ETIARRAATLTGP

-797 VRRTAADLRAL
+797 IRRTTAELRGL
-808 DDRVRAEELEGRLG
+808 GDQVRAEELEGRLG

-837 LFSDGGDTV
+837 LFSDGGDTL
-846 RLGRHRFAVNRQ
+846 RLGRHRFAVSRQ
-858 APALTLVPYGDTL
+858 TPELTLVPHGDTL

-885 DPDFAATRPYWDR
+885 DPEFAATRPFWDR

-916 LLAEHGADGLADADL
+916 LLAEHGTDGLAGADL
-931 PALTR
+931 PALART
-936 SAAEAAHDE
+936 AAEAAYDE

-955 AAAILETLLG
+955 AAAILETLLALHEG
-965 LREKAGLLRYPAAA
+965 AGPLRYPAAA
-979 RAAAQF
+979 RSAAQL
-985 FWAHTAT
+985 FWAHTA
-992 DDARDRWT
+992 DEGAREQWT
-1000 RCAVSLT
+1000 RRAVSLT

-1029 IGDATAAAYLVE
+1029 IGDPTAAAYLVE
-1041 ELAAAPSGF
+1041 ELAAGPSGF

-1056 RTLLAA
+1056 RTLLDK
-1062 FRRAVGGSAY
+1062 FRRTVGGSAY
-1072 DDALTGLTDPG
+1072 DDALAGLTDAD
-1083 ARRRL
+1083 ARRQL
-1088 VEAWLTAYASAQASP
+1088 VEAWLTSYASA
-1103 HASGGPVDGGP
+1103 SGEP
-1114 IDGGARGG
+1114 
-1122 EGLDGQGLD
+1122 LDGDVLD
-1131 GGALAEAVAVELCP
+1131 GGVLAEAVAVELCP

-1164 GAHPRTRNRTLTVRL
+1164 GAHPRVRNRSLDVRI
-1179 DEFEPR
+1179 DEFLAR

-1200 QQRRAE
+1200 QERRAE

-1211 YARLRVDE
+1211 RARLRVDE

-1251 ATGDAKRTDSHG
+1251 AAGDAKRTDSHG

-1276 TLVEYVADRLGL
+1276 TLIEYVADRLGL

-1293 DGPALGRRTVSLDP
+1293 DGPALGQRTTSLDP
-1307 AEAPDAAARREL
+1307 AEAPDATARREL
-1319 EKIAFALEA
+1319 EKIAFALRA

-1347 QRFIPLCD
+1347 QKFIPLCD

-1372 CMAGNPYTGSG
+1372 CMAGNPYTESG
-1383 EAFRVPDMLANRADV
+1383 QAFRVPDMLANRADV
-1398 WDLGDVLTGK
+1398 WNLGDVLTGK

-1451 RRDRLVHP
+1451 RRDRLAHP
-1459 YPPAELERILAVL
+1459 YAPAGPERILAVL

-1486 EEYIASAARDDA
+1486 EEYIASAARSDA
-1498 SRTAPPF
+1498 ARTAPPF

-1536 HYTAEARTLTGGA
+1536 HYTAEAQTLTTEA
-1549 EADLLRLA
+1549 EANLLRLA

-1569 RRAEVSAAYV
+1569 RWAEVSAAYV
-1579 RARALGGSGFG
+1579 RARALGGSG
-1590 AGSGSGSGSGS
+1590 
-1601 GDGPLARAV
+1601 DDPLARAV
-1610 AVLGLLAD
+1610 AALGLLAD
-1618 RVAAVEAAIDRAA
+1618 RIAAVESAIDRAA
-1631 APGTFHGPR
+1631 DPGNPLKAPRLP
-1640 TTSEDPPAVSPP
+1640 
-1652 SAPS
+1652 